1 MTETQASRLPT
12 KEGQKMPVADEL
24 DRKVTRVFAGKVVR
38 KDLVRQVKVGA
49 NVPVYVLEYLLG
61 KYCATDDSAAIEA
74 GLRLVNTTLADSVI
88 RPDEA
93 MKAQSRV
100 KERGEM
106 IYIDKISVRLD
117 GTKYWAELVNFG
129 NAFVHIPDSIVRKY
143 DRLLE
148 GGVWAQAK
156 LEYHEDEEVGGKSR
170 PFFITELNPIQL
182 ASFKLEDYCT
192 QRSEFTTAEWLD
204 LLVRSMGLEPRHYS
218 QRVKL
223 LMLIRLVPMVQRNYN
238 LIELGP
244 RGTGKSFVYRDLS
257 PYSILISGGKT
268 TVPNLFYNMSTRKVG
283 LVGLWDTVA
292 FDEVAGIKFDDKT
305 AIQILKDY
313 MESGSFSRGREELV
327 ADASIVF
334 AGNIN
339 QPVDVLVKTST
350 LFQPLP
356 VEMQDMA
363 LIDRIHFYI
372 PGWELP
378 KMRNEFLSDHYG
390 FVVDYLAEAFRELR
404 RRNYTDVIDRYY
416 SLGTD
421 LNTRDAKAVRRTLS
435 GLVKLLHPAGD
446 PSKEEVAEYL
456 DLSLEGRRRV
466 KEQLKKMGSFEYYQT
481 SFSYIDNESM
491 AEQFVGVPEEGGRS
505 LIGQDPLPAGCV
517 YTAAITAADTVA
529 LHRIE
534 VSKMSGAGK
543 LRITGNPDRGMKDSI
558 ITAFDYVRAN
568 KNHLGIERDLESYDF
583 HVQLVD
589 LMQAKEGSQGG
600 VAFFVALYSLLREKP
615 PLAGLVVLG
624 EMTIQGNILPVRSL
638 IEPLQVIV
646 DNGAKKVLVPISNKR
661 QLMEVPGDLLERV
674 DPIFYSEPL
683 GAALKAIGVG

>member
-1 MTETQASRLPT
+1 MQPL
-12 KEGQKMPVADEL
+12 DEL
-24 DRKVTRVFAGKVVR
+24 DRKATQAFAGRVVR
-38 KDLVRQVKVGA
+38 KDLVRQVKVGT

-61 KYCATDDSAAIEA
+61 KYCATDDLASIEA
-74 GLRLVNTTLADSVI
+74 GLRLVNSTLAESVI

-100 KERGEM
+100 KERSLM
-106 IYIDKISVRLD
+106 TYIDKVSVRLD
-117 GTKYWAELVNFG
+117 GTKYWADLVNFSHS
-129 NAFVHIPDSIVRKY
+129 FIHIPDSIVRKY

-148 GGVWAQAK
+148 GGIWAQVK
-156 LEYHEDEEVGGKSR
+156 LEYREDEEVSGKAR

-182 ASFKLEDYCT
+182 ATFSLDDYSA
-192 QRSEFTTAEWLD
+192 RRAEFTTGEWID
-204 LLVRSMGLEPRHYS
+204 LMVRSMGLEPAHFT

-223 LMLIRLVPMVQRNYN
+223 LMLMRLAPMVQRNFN

-283 LVGLWDTVA
+283 LVGMWDVVA
-292 FDEVAGIKFDDKT
+292 FDEVAGVQFDDKT

-327 ADASIVF
+327 AEASIVF

-356 VEMQDMA
+356 DEMQDMA

-404 RRNYTDVIDRYY
+404 RRNYTDVIDRSF

-435 GLVKLLHPAGD
+435 GLIKLLHPAGD
-446 PSKEEVAEYL
+446 PTKSEMAEYL
-456 DLSLEGRRRV
+456 ELALEGRRRV

-491 AEQFVGVPEEGGRS
+491 QEHFVGVPEEGGRA
-505 LIGQDPLPAGCV
+505 LIGQDPMPPGSA
-517 YTAAITAADTVA
+517 YTAAVNENDTVS

-534 VSKMSGAGK
+534 ISRMSGSGK
-543 LRITGNPDRGMKDSI
+543 LRVTGSPDRSMKESI
-558 ITAFDYVRAN
+558 VTAFDYVRAN
-568 KNHLGIERDLESYDF
+568 RSRLGIERDLDSYDF
-583 HVQLVD
+583 HVQIVD
-589 LMQAKEGSQGG
+589 LMQSKEGSQGG
-600 VAFFVALYSLLREKP
+600 VAFFVALYSLLRDKP
-615 PLAGLVVLG
+615 LLAGLVVLG

-646 DNGAKKVLVPISNKR
+646 DNGAKKVLVPVSNKR
-661 QLMEVPGDLLERV
+661 QYLEVPGDLLERV

-683 GAALKAIGVG
+683 AAALKAIGMS

>member
-1 MTETQASRLPT
+1 MTTMTSFDMLDQKATQI
-12 KEGQKMPVADEL
+12 
-24 DRKVTRVFAGKVVR
+24 FAGRVVR
-38 KDLVRQVKVGA
+38 KDLVRQVKVGT

-61 KYCATDDSAAIEA
+61 KYCATDDPASIEA
-74 GLRLVNTTLADSVI
+74 GLRLVNETLADSVI

-100 KERGEM
+100 KERGM
-106 IYIDKISVRLD
+106 RTYIDKVSVRLD
-117 GTKYWAELVNFG
+117 GTKYWADLVNFG
-129 NAFVHIPDSIVRKY
+129 NNFVHIPDSIVRKY

-148 GGVWAQAK
+148 GGVWAQIK
-156 LEYHEDEEVGGKSR
+156 LEYREDEEVSGKAR

-182 ASFKLEDYCT
+182 ATFSLDDFCT
-192 QRSEFTTAEWLD
+192 LRSEFTTDEWMD
-204 LLVRSMGLEPRHYS
+204 LMIRSLGLEPTQFPR
-218 QRVKL
+218 RIKL
-223 LMLIRLVPMVQRNYN
+223 LMLLRLVPMVQRNFN

-283 LVGLWDTVA
+283 LVGMWDVVA
-292 FDEVAGIKFDDKT
+292 FDEVAGVQFDDKT

-327 ADASIVF
+327 AEASIVF

-339 QPVDVLVKTST
+339 QPVEVLIKTST
-350 LFQPLP
+350 LFHPLP
-356 VEMQDMA
+356 DEMQDMA
-363 LIDRIHFYI
+363 LIDRIHFYN

-378 KMRNEFLSDHYG
+378 KMRNEYLSDHYG

-404 RRNYTDVIDRYY
+404 RRNYTDTIDRHF

-421 LNTRDAKAVRRTLS
+421 LNTRDAKAVRRTIS

-446 PSKEEVAEYL
+446 PGKGELVEYL
-456 DLSLEGRRRV
+456 ELALEGRRRV

-481 SFSYIDNESM
+481 SFSYIDTETM
-491 AEQFVGVPEEGGRS
+491 QEHFIGVPEEGGRS
-505 LIGQDPLPAGCV
+505 LIGQDPLPAGSV
-517 YTAAITAADTVA
+517 YTAAFTEGDMVA

-534 VSKMSGAGK
+534 VSRMSGSGK
-543 LRITGNPDRGMKDSI
+543 LRITGSPDRSMKESI
-558 ITAFDYVRAN
+558 ITAFDFVRAN
-568 KNHLGIERDLESYDF
+568 HSRLGIERDMESYDF
-583 HVQLVD
+583 HVQIVD
-589 LMQAKEGSQGG
+589 LMQAKEGSQAGA
-600 VAFFVALYSLLREKP
+600 AFFISLYSLLRDKP
-615 PLAGLVVLG
+615 TLAGLVVLG

-661 QLMEVPGDLLERV
+661 QFLEVPGDLLERV
-674 DPIFYSEPL
+674 DPIFYSDPMT
-683 GAALKAIGVG
+683 AALKAIGVS

>member
-1 MTETQASRLPT
+1 MPALDALDTKSTQA
-12 KEGQKMPVADEL
+12 
-24 DRKVTRVFAGKVVR
+24 FAGRVVR

-61 KYCATDDSAAIEA
+61 KYCATEDPAAIEA
-74 GLRLVNTTLADSVI
+74 GMRLVNFTLADSVI

-106 IYIDKISVRLD
+106 TFIDKVSVRLD
-117 GTKYWAELVNFG
+117 GTKYWADLFNFG
-129 NAFVHIPDSIVRKY
+129 NNFVHIPDTIVRKY

-148 GGVWAQAK
+148 GGIWAQAK
-156 LEYHEDEEVGGKSR
+156 IEYREDEEVSGRAR
-170 PFFITELNPIQL
+170 PFFIAELEPIQL
-182 ASFKLEDYCT
+182 AAFKLDDYCE
-192 QRSEFTTAEWLD
+192 RRVEFSTDEWID
-204 LLVRSMGLEPRHYS
+204 LLIRSMGLEPS
-218 QRVKL
+218 QFTKRVKL
-223 LMLIRLVPMVQRNYN
+223 LMLMRLVPMVQRNYN

-257 PYSILISGGKT
+257 PYTILVSGGKT
-268 TVPNLFYNMSTRKVG
+268 TVPNLFYNMGTHRVG
-283 LVGLWDTVA
+283 LVGMWDAVA
-292 FDEVAGIKFDDKT
+292 FDEVAGIKFEDKS

-327 ADASIVF
+327 AEASIVF

-356 VEMQDMA
+356 PEMQDMA

-378 KMRNEFLSDHYG
+378 KMRNEFLTDHYG

-404 RRNYTDVIDRYY
+404 RRNYTDVIDRYF

-421 LNTRDAKAVRRTLS
+421 LNTRDAKAVRRTVS
-435 GLVKLLHPAGD
+435 GLVKLIHPAGD
-446 PSKEEVAEYL
+446 PSKEELSEYL
-456 DLSLEGRRRV
+456 ELALEGRRRV

-481 SFSYIDNESM
+481 SFSYITVDTMQEH
-491 AEQFVGVPEEGGRS
+491 FVGVPEEGGRS
-505 LIGQDPLPAGCV
+505 LIGQDPLPAGSI
-517 YTAAITAADTVA
+517 YSAALTAADTVA
-529 LHRIE
+529 LHRVE
-534 VSKMSGAGK
+534 VSKMSGSGK
-543 LRITGNPDRGMKDSI
+543 VRITGSPDRSMKNSI
-558 ITAFDYVRAN
+558 MTAFDYVRAN
-568 KNHLGIERDLESYDF
+568 KSHLGIERDLDSYDF
-583 HVQLVD
+583 HVQTVD
-589 LMQAKEGSQGG
+589 LMQTKEGSQGG
-600 VAFFVALYSLLREKP
+600 VAFFIALYSLLREKP

-624 EMTIQGNILPVRSL
+624 EMTIQGNILPIRSL
-638 IEPLQVIV
+638 IEPLQVIL

-661 QLMEVPGDLLERV
+661 QLLEVPGDLLERV
-674 DPIFYSEPL
+674 DPIFYSDPIT
-683 GAALKAIGVG
+683 AALKAIGSN